1 VQAESGDGDASL
13 AAMESKGLLI
23 IFLIAQASGVPPSEP
38 GQWGGFHESRD
49 AEAQD
54 ERNDGQILKDVLFSI
69 SEWKDRQ
76 QRKLLHQLFHSR
88 RRRDE
93 EVTCYGDL
101 GCFRDEGPFNYL
113 DMLPSPPE
121 EIGTVFLLYTQQNR
135 ELHQVLEYNN
145 VTTVSNSFFNA
156 SSPTKVIIHGFGS
169 SCDKVWAREMR
180 LSFLAVEDCNVICV
194 DWAAGAVDPNYV
206 RAAVNTRLV
215 GKQVALLIKA
225 INLEFGDINNNT
237 HLVGFSLGAHVSGF
251 VGKELRNLSRITGL
265 DPAGPLFEGYSPKV
279 RLDKTDADYV
289 DVIHSNGD
297 SLIIGGLGAWEPIGH
312 VDFYPNGGKAQR
324 GCQNL
329 LIGGLYDFI
338 YSYSTKNE
346 SYRYLCNHRRAYK
359 LFTDSISP
367 KCKFTAFPCDSYE
380 KFESGQCF
388 TCNSEVGEC
397 GELGYY
403 SNLSPGRGSL
413 YLLTRETEPF
423 CANQFKINLMFTG
436 SRLPLY
442 TYGAL
447 QIKLIN
453 HDGIN
458 ETFTLTSTHDELL
471 TSGAKIEK
479 LIVAHP
485 ALDRPVEVQILYIAY
500 EGWIYSGRY
509 QWSVDKLTITDGFGK
524 QLSFCKDQGELLPS
538 GIPIPRKL
546 QLGDCVPSSH
556 KHDFPPHVDKIA
568 KKPPLSAN
576 LRPPLPGDI
585 SKLSHHGLE
594 AEHPINPSNNFMAEH
609 PINPSNNFV
618 TDVPPIKHDLVI
630 HTNRH
635 PLPDFDPELDM
646 TTVPKPLLLPI
657 EPQTT
662 LVNIQ
667 GKPNQQHHYE
677 YSINNSIKKAS
688 QGHVWT
694 KKHGGPAVG
703 GPPLQPYHLAGP
715 PGAWSIVTS
724 KPGSLPP
731 PIHVY
736 QSKFSTSKPNIH
748 SSAGIELQYG
758 PKFPPAL
765 LPPHQAQIPP
775 GHFPTRRRPSTGSA
789 TRSRHPIDL
798 TYASSDTTAAVV
810 TVPSTT
816 EGLLHPATERIDLL
830 REEDII
836 IVDNSV
842 EKSQQPNRTQ
852 QPITNDDILS
862 DDQLAIFKVG
872 PDNNVEQ
879 VVNMSSFDQNVT
891 NTELTDYKYVIL
903 HKLPN
908 GEALNLENLKTYNY
922 ADLVNDY
929 KNQFSNEGLEE
940 FDRENLGYYDVPR
953 RFSDNK
959 NPYIIYQLN
968 DPTLKNGKPSSEL
981 RKKLRLPSKGV
992 RPVYRPTT
1000 EKTSRPPSSYVF
1012 HTTRKSPI
1020 FVPKPPT
1027 PSASPSKAEKLPL
1040 SHDDMKLLQSKVE
1053 EILSSSNEKSQHTV
1067 YPQVTKQGSSTSPS
1081 RPPASALNDWVPTD
1095 TGPKGH
1101 PHHGQV
1107 PHVKVP
1113 KLPKLDLHRLTKLSQ
1128 LASVSIADAGSLADT
1143 VKSIREKSAA
1153 AAGRLTIQLLPPR
1166 LSAVLTHLDGG
1177 GGAQERHQAARAL
1190 PGSARQNKISP
1201 AFKPPRRERHGVR
1214 SKHGRS
1220 GEDYILTHPYQTQVI
1235 PKERRSRFIPL
1246 GPPAPKQV
1254 PWWHPAQPSLQR
1266 SRDHHYGPGSPP
1278 ITMSN
1283 NLRAPH
1289 APSYHPSRPVYL
1301 PERQDSHLISS
1312 GHWGAPVYKSQT
1324 EHPLWV
1330 GPVFNDRKQE
1340 GREASQSQLHVVHA
1354 STIDTLGTKH
1364 QTGSIVR
1371 NLEKIND
1378 LEKKASH
1385 LQKPFLPGPVL
1396 TENHLVKEKKRLT
1409 ASDPS
1414 TERGEADRRNSL
1426 QSSGRQK
1433 ESFSTEEIISSPA
1446 APDITIVSSASEEY
1460 SSAERPQDVQESR
1473 DHTAVYKSS
1482 PRTTSPSHLEPHK
1495 RKPQPILHFYEASL
1509 PSSTSPPSTVS
1520 STTASTPTSHP
1531 SSSSPSS
1538 SPLQAENVQVPIS
1551 SHLRSESSQQKAT
1564 NQSPTAQN
1572 R

>member
-1 VQAESGDGDASL
+1 VEVDGGDESIDAMAPDSI
-13 AAMESKGLLI
+13 LI
-23 IFLIAQASGVPPSEP
+23 LFLVTQASGVPPSSDEP
-38 GQWGGFHESRD
+38 GQWGVFHESRD

-585 SKLSHHGLE
+585 NKVSHQGLDVE
-594 AEHPINPSNNFMAEH
+594 QP
-609 PINPSNNFV
+609 NNFV
-618 TDVPPIKHDLVI
+618 TDLPPIKHDLVV
-630 HTNRH
+630 HNNNRQ

-646 TTVPKPLLLPI
+646 TTVPKPLVLPI
-657 EPQTT
+657 EQQMNMP
-662 LVNIQ
+662 
-667 GKPNQQHHYE
+667 GKSNQQHHYE
-677 YSINNSIKKAS
+677 YNINNSIKKAS

-694 KKHGGPAVG
+694 KKHGGPSVG
-703 GPPLQPYHLAGP
+703 GAPLQPYHLSGP
-715 PGAWSIVTS
+715 PGAWNIITS

-736 QSKFSTSKPNIH
+736 QSKFPTSKPGIH

-765 LPPHQAQIPP
+765 LPPLAQIPP
-775 GHFPTRRRPSTGSA
+775 GHFPTRRRPSTGGSGG
-789 TRSRHPIDL
+789 RPRHPVDHAYSGQDL
-798 TYASSDTTAAVV
+798 AYAGSDTTSSVV

-816 EGLLHPATERIDLL
+816 EGLIHPATERTDLL

-842 EKSQQPNRTQ
+842 DKDPEPNRTQ

-922 ADLVNDY
+922 AELVNDY
-929 KNQFSNEGLEE
+929 KNQFSNEDLEE

-968 DPTLKNGKPSSEL
+968 DPALKNGKPSSEL
-981 RKKLRLPSKGV
+981 REKLRLPSKGV

-1012 HTTRKSPI
+1012 HTTRKSPV
-1020 FVPKPPT
+1020 FVPQPPT
-1027 PSASPSKAEKLPL
+1027 EPPKVEKQPL
-1040 SHDDMKLLQSKVE
+1040 SHDDVKLLQSKVE
-1053 EILSSSNEKSQHTV
+1053 EILSSSTEKTHQPA
-1067 YPQVTKQGSSTSPS
+1067 YPQVTKHGS
-1081 RPPASALNDWVPTD
+1081 RPPAPAANDWVPTD

-1101 PHHGQV
+1101 PHPGHL
-1107 PHVKVP
+1107 PHLKVP

-1177 GGAQERHQAARAL
+1177 GGGAQERQQAARAL
-1190 PGSARQNKISP
+1190 PGSSRQNKIAP
-1201 AFKPPRRERHGVR
+1201 AFKAARRERHGGLR

-1220 GEDYILTHPYQTQVI
+1220 GEDYIVTQPYQTQVI

-1246 GPPAPKQV
+1246 GPPAPKPV

-1266 SRDHHYGPGSPP
+1266 SREQASGHHYGPGPNP

-1283 NLRAPH
+1283 NLRAPN
-1289 APSYHPSRPVYL
+1289 APNYHPSRPVYL

-1312 GHWGAPVYKSQT
+1312 GEWGAPIYKSQT

-1330 GPVFNDRKQE
+1330 GPVFKEAGQE
-1340 GREASQSQLHVVHA
+1340 KEESSRSDLHAVPASA
-1354 STIDTLGTKH
+1354 IDSLGLKH
-1364 QTGSIVR
+1364 RSGIIVR
-1371 NLEKIND
+1371 NLERIND

-1385 LQKPFLPGPVL
+1385 LQKPFLPGPVVPGNL
-1396 TENHLVKEKKRLT
+1396 LVKKDKA
-1409 ASDPS
+1409 ASENRRIDS
-1414 TERGEADRRNSL
+1414 SKESEEADRRNSL
-1426 QSSGRQK
+1426 QSSGKIK
-1433 ESFSTEEIISSPA
+1433 EDRGSSSVQEILTFA
-1446 APDITIVSSASEEY
+1446 SSASEEY
-1460 SSAERPQDVQESR
+1460 PSNEKELKAVVAKMQDRSELRRSSSA
-1473 DHTAVYKSS
+1473 SS
-1482 PRTTSPSHLEPHK
+1482 SQFKQHK
-1495 RKPQPILHFYEASL
+1495 RISEPIMHFYEAS
-1509 PSSTSPPSTVS
+1509 SSSAIPTSTPTITSSSSTTSPPSPPV
-1520 STTASTPTSHP
+1520 
-1531 SSSSPSS
+1531 
-1538 SPLQAENVQVPIS
+1538 QAENVQVPIS
-1551 SHLRSESSQQKAT
+1551 SQLRSESSLQEASTKPPKAET
-1564 NQSPTAQN
+1564 D